1 MASVSNV
8 DNLSPVSSDKLEIS
22 SLKIEYIP
30 REYISPDPE
39 QIRKH
44 FSQEHIERLRESFRQ
59 IGIRT
64 PLDVVQMPD
73 SEEGTPR
80 YKIIDGECRYRASEG
95 VLDKLP
101 CIVFEDTD
109 EASDWA
115 LSANMMRDDL
125 NPVEKSDVI
134 VRFMEKYKEGKKKL
148 TLQSAAKKYHL
159 SQSMLSEY
167 HSLSKLDEKIKD
179 EQRKCGQIPL
189 RELKKLAVKKL
200 RKDPEEMWRKYGELK
215 KRYPTEEERVQRESQ
230 KSVAKKKDK
239 DAPNKIRAKHIE
251 GMKTRPESDFVYYS
265 QIKFDDFSPDEL
277 KTARENLAAAK
288 ERYQEIIQFLDNL
301 QQKIDTLKAK
311 EAEKSKAS

>member
-44 FSQEHIERLRESFRQ
+44 FSQEHIERLRDSFKE

-64 PLDVVQMPD
+64 PLDVVKQD
-73 SEEGTPR
+73 ASGDGTPR

-95 VLDKLP
+95 VLDTLP

-134 VRFMEKYKEGKKKL
+134 VRFMEKHKEGKKKL

-167 HSLSKLDEKIKD
+167 HSLSKLDNKIKE
-179 EQRKCGQIPL
+179 EQRKSGQIPL

-200 RKDPEEMWRKYGELK
+200 RENPEEQQRKYDALK
-215 KRYPTEEERVQRESQ
+215 KKYPTEEERVQRESQ

>member
-1 MASVSNV
+1 MTSVSNV
-8 DNLSPVSSDKLEIS
+8 DNLSTASLDEQVSSP
-22 SLKIEYIP
+22 LKVEYIP

-44 FSQEHIERLRESFRQ
+44 FSQEHIERLRDSFKE

-64 PLDVVQMPD
+64 PLDVVKQD
-73 SEEGTPR
+73 ASGDGTPR

-95 VLDKLP
+95 VLDTLP
-101 CIVFEDTD
+101 CIVFKDFS
-109 EASDWA
+109 EASEWA

-125 NPVEKSDVI
+125 NPIEKSDVLA
-134 VRFMEKYKEGKKKL
+134 RFMEKHNEGKKKL
-148 TLQSAAKKYHL
+148 TLQNAAKKYHL
-159 SQSMLSEY
+159 SPSMLSEY
-167 HSLSKLDEKIKD
+167 YSLSKLDEKIKE
-179 EQRKCGQIPL
+179 EQRKSGQIPL

-200 RKDPEEMWRKYGELK
+200 RDNPEEQRRKYDELK
-215 KRYPTEEERVQRESQ
+215 KKYPTEEERAQRESQ

-251 GMKTRPESDFVYYS
+251 GMKTRPDSDFVYYS

-277 KTARENLAAAK
+277 KTARENLSAAK
-288 ERYQEIIQFLDNL
+288 KRYQEIIQKIDNL
-301 QQKIDTLKAK
+301 QQKIDIQKAQ

>member
-22 SLKIEYIP
+22 SLKVEYIP

-134 VRFMEKYKEGKKKL
+134 VRFMEKHKEGKKKL

-167 HSLSKLDEKIKD
+167 HSLSKLDEKIKE
-179 EQRKCGQIPL
+179 EQRKSGQIPL

-200 RKDPEEMWRKYGELK
+200 RENPEEQRRKYDALK
-215 KRYPTEEERVQRESQ
+215 KKYPTEEERAQRESQ

-251 GMKTRPESDFVYYS
+251 GMKTRPESDLVYYS

-288 ERYQEIIQFLDNL
+288 ERYQEIIHVLDNL

>member
-8 DNLSPVSSDKLEIS
+8 DNLSPASSDKLEIS

-30 REYISPDPE
+30 RENISPDPE
-39 QIRKH
+39 QIRKY
-44 FSQEHIERLRESFRQ
+44 FSQEHIERLRDSFKE

-64 PLDVVQMPD
+64 PLDVVKLD
-73 SEEGTPR
+73 ASGDGTPR

-95 VLDKLP
+95 VLDTLP
-101 CIVFEDTD
+101 CIVFKDSS
-109 EASDWA
+109 EASEWA

-125 NPVEKSDVI
+125 NPIEKSDVI
-134 VRFMEKYKEGKKKL
+134 VRFMEKNKDDKKKI
-148 TLQSAAKKYHL
+148 TLQHAAKKYHL
-159 SQSMLSEY
+159 SPSMLSEY
-167 HSLSKLDEKIKD
+167 HSLSKLDNKIKE
-179 EQRKCGQIPL
+179 EQRKSGQIPL

-200 RKDPEEMWRKYGELK
+200 RENPEEQRRKYDALK
-215 KRYPTEEERVQRESQ
+215 KKYPTEEERAQRESQ

-251 GMKTRPESDFVYYS
+251 GMKTRPESDLVYYS

-301 QQKIDTLKAK
+301 QQNIDTLKAK

>member
-39 QIRKH
+39 QVRKQ

-134 VRFMEKYKEGKKKL
+134 VRFMEKHKEGKKKL